1 MLNAIRKHT
10 TSWVI
15 KGLFIILIL
24 SFAVWGI
31 GDVVTGRITGSGVA
45 RVGDTDISEEAVRS
59 AFTREYERLREV
71 LGAQIDHD
79 RALSLGIHRAA
90 LESLIQD
97 ALIAEEAKALDLV
110 ATDEM
115 VRTEVRSANI
125 FHNSLGQF
133 DPDIYRNVLLRNGM
147 NEQEYLSGVRNGLIR
162 QALTGS
168 LVQGVRIPD
177 PVLDPLYRFHFE
189 QRVADT
195 VFVSFSSARSQNTP
209 SAEVMEQF
217 YTANQA
223 RFMAPEYRSFSAVLL
238 TATDLARD
246 IAVLDDE
253 VKAAYAARV
262 VDYSTP
268 ERRVVRQMVFT
279 SKEQAEAAHAQLAGG
294 KNFDAVANELLNA
307 QPDTLDLGTVARD
320 ELLPELAEPAFTLA
334 KGAISGV
341 VQSPLGWHVLTVT
354 DIEPATT
361 STFEQVRDELR
372 RELAREQALDRIFKV
387 GDKLEDTLAGGATL
401 EEAARALGLPLVTVE
416 GVDATARRATGE
428 IAADLPHALQLLDVA
443 FTTEEGR
450 ESTLTE
456 LPDDGYFVLRVDKI
470 VPATPR
476 ALAQVRDDVIDEWR
490 TEQAKVAAREQ
501 AQAMLERIKS
511 GTAPETAAQ
520 AYGATT
526 MTTLPFM
533 RDGVGTNLPAAL
545 VQDLFAAAA
554 GDAVMAEGPGGVYV
568 AQLKQVVG
576 ADPKADQNR
585 ADQLRA
591 NIADQMQNDI
601 FVAALNAM
609 RAEHS
614 VRIDEQALRQLFPTA
629 PQ

>member
-1 MLNAIRKHT
+1 MLNTIRKHT

-15 KGLFIILIL
+15 KGLFVILIL

-45 RVGDTDISEEAVRS
+45 RVGDTDISNESVRS
-59 AFTREYERLREV
+59 AFSREYERLREV
-71 LGAQIDHD
+71 LGAQINHD

-90 LESLIQD
+90 LETLIQD
-97 ALIAEEAKALDLV
+97 ALIAEEAKNLGLV
-110 ATDEM
+110 ATNNM
-115 VRTEVRSANI
+115 VRAEVRGANI

-147 NEQEYLSGVRNGLIR
+147 SEQEYLSSVRNGLIR

-168 LVQGVRIPD
+168 LVQGVRVPD
-177 PVLDPLYRFHFE
+177 PVLVPLYRFHFE

-195 VFVSFSSARSQNTP
+195 VIVSFSSARSQNTP
-209 SAEVMEQF
+209 SAEVLEQF
-217 YTANQA
+217 YLANQT
-223 RFMAPEYRSFSAVLL
+223 RFMAPEYRSLTAVLL

-246 IAVLDDE
+246 IAVSDDQ

-262 VDYSTP
+262 ADYSTP
-268 ERRVVRQMVFT
+268 EHRAVRQMVFT
-279 SKEQAEAAHAQLAGG
+279 TKDHAEGSRAQVAGG
-294 KNFDAVANELLNA
+294 KSFDAVALEFLNV
-307 QPDTLDLGTVARD
+307 QPNTLDLGTVARN
-320 ELLPELAEPAFTLA
+320 ELLPELAEPAFSLA
-334 KGAISGV
+334 KGAVSGV

-372 RELAREQALDRIFKV
+372 RELAREQALDRIYKV

-401 EEAARALGLPLVTVE
+401 EEAARSLGLPLITVE
-416 GVDATARRATGE
+416 GVDATGRRATGE
-428 IAADLPHALQLLDVA
+428 VTADLPYAVQLLDVA
-443 FTTEEGR
+443 FTTEERR

-470 VPATPR
+470 MPATPR
-476 ALAQVRDDVIDEWR
+476 ALAQMRDEVVDEWR
-490 TEQAKVAAREQ
+490 TEQARIAAREQ
-501 AQAMLERIKS
+501 AEALLERIKS
-511 GTAPETAAQ
+511 GIAPEAAAQ
-520 AYGATT
+520 DYGATT
-526 MTTLPFM
+526 KTTVPFL
-533 RDGVGTNLPAAL
+533 RDGAGTDLPAAL
-545 VQDLFAAAA
+545 VRDLFAAAP
-554 GDAVMAEGPGGVYV
+554 GDAVIAEGPGGVYV

-585 ADQLRA
+585 AEQLRA
-591 NIADQMQNDI
+591 NIANQMQNDI

-609 RAEHS
+609 RSEHS
-614 VRIDEQALRQLFPTA
+614 VKIDEQALRQLFPTA